1 MFWVFLW
8 KFYITAQMHLLST
21 FCQEQAGH
29 ALLFN
34 FITPFGM
41 KLHLCFRL
49 LRPDRENFMAGVGE
63 YSQMQTR
70 PKTECKSEYHLN
82 AMQAE
87 SVMG

>member
-1 MFWVFLW
+1 MS
-8 KFYITAQMHLLST
+8 AQMLLLSA

-49 LRPDRENFMAGVGE
+49 LRPDRENFMARVGV
-63 YSQMQTR
+63 YSHTQTR
-70 PKTECKSEYHLN
+70 PKPKNL
-82 AMQAE
+82 MQIGIQFKCNG
-87 SVMG
+87 SRICNGLD

>member
-1 MFWVFLW
+1 
-8 KFYITAQMHLLST
+8 MHLLSA

-49 LRPDRENFMAGVGE
+49 LRPDRENFMAGVGG
-63 YSQMQTR
+63 YSHTQTR
-70 PKTECKSEYHLN
+70 PKILCKLEYNLN